1 MVLRA
6 IKRLKEQYSNYDFK
20 AILNIVENDIRFNRI
35 GFGKKTSQ
43 VEFLEILNEAE
54 MLVRRV

>member
-1 MVLRA
+1 MVLKA
-6 IKRLKEQYSNYDFK
+6 IQRLKEQYSNYDFK
-20 AILNIVENDIRFNRI
+20 AILNIVETDIRFNRI

-43 VEFLEILNEAE
+43 SKFLEILNEAE